1 METTKSRTELTSA
14 DTKQL
19 GFEYQYLFFFLKLF
33 GLKRG
38 SEVGYEV
45 LDDVH
50 IIDTNERKIYLY
62 QLKHT
67 TQTNAEGG
75 AANLTTFS
83 IDFWKTLSNWSKV
96 IVDPVEGR
104 KETTEQ
110 EKFLQNVNFIFVS
123 NRDSKDN
130 LVICKMNEVKNGSCN
145 VKGFI
150 KYLKSLKKESN
161 NIKIKAY
168 IDDVLSLKDTVLKL
182 FIENIVVEDSNENI
196 HESLRNEIR
205 DMMISD
211 EYVEEVLANVYWKL
225 KKDFFDRARRG
236 IHQVISHDEW
246 LSEYSIFFNKVRT
259 TLLPIRKFK
268 PVLPEH
274 LDEQTF
280 VKELIQIGAIP
291 QNDIAEMAEL
301 TTQLLT
307 LELQLQDWNETSKV
321 TEDDI
326 KEFHSEAIQI
336 WHRIHTKNHRSTQ
349 IDVKLDYQNAINCYD
364 EVMSKELYML
374 QTRLNSKLSNGEFLG
389 LANKK
394 RIGWLEEWKERY
406 RVSEK

>member
-130 LVICKMNEVKNGSCN
+130 LVICKMNEVKNGS
-145 VKGFI
+145 
-150 KYLKSLKKESN
+150 
-161 NIKIKAY
+161 
-168 IDDVLSLKDTVLKL
+168 
-182 FIENIVVEDSNENI
+182 
-196 HESLRNEIR
+196 
-205 DMMISD
+205 
-211 EYVEEVLANVYWKL
+211 
-225 KKDFFDRARRG
+225 
-236 IHQVISHDEW
+236 
-246 LSEYSIFFNKVRT
+246 
-259 TLLPIRKFK
+259 
-268 PVLPEH
+268 
-274 LDEQTF
+274 
-280 VKELIQIGAIP
+280 
-291 QNDIAEMAEL
+291 
-301 TTQLLT
+301 
-307 LELQLQDWNETSKV
+307 
-321 TEDDI
+321 
-326 KEFHSEAIQI
+326 
-336 WHRIHTKNHRSTQ
+336 
-349 IDVKLDYQNAINCYD
+349 
-364 EVMSKELYML
+364 
-374 QTRLNSKLSNGEFLG
+374 
-389 LANKK
+389 
-394 RIGWLEEWKERY
+394 
-406 RVSEK
+406 